1 MTSDAT
7 DAPYALKLA
16 NSSYEWYRGAAIKAR
31 RYHRLTE
38 VLQLVCSAAIP
49 VCVVLIDG
57 NTAVPAVLGAVV
69 VVITGLRASFHWHD
83 DYLRFSQARE
93 AVEAQRRLF
102 HTGAYPYDSDTCE
115 EVLAKAVTQIEQNEM
130 GSWLKIAQPQNRAAV
145 AFAEDRADMA

>member
-1 MTSDAT
+1 MTSEAT
-7 DAPYALKLA
+7 DTPYALELA
-16 NSSYEWYRGAAIKAR
+16 SSSYEWYRRAAIKAR

-49 VCVVLIDG
+49 VSAVLVDR

-69 VVITGLRASFHWHD
+69 VVITGLRSSFHWHD

-102 HTGAYPYDSDTCE
+102 RTGAYPYDSDTRE
-115 EVLAKAVTQIEQNEM
+115 EVLAKAVTEIEQNEM
-130 GSWLKIAQPQNRAAV
+130 GAWLKIAQPQDESRPRKH
-145 AFAEDRADMA
+145 E

>member
-7 DAPYALKLA
+7 DVSYALELA
-16 NSSYEWYRGAAIKAR
+16 NSSYEWYRRAAIKAR

-49 VCVVLIDG
+49 VSAVLIDG

-69 VVITGLRASFHWHD
+69 VVVTGLRSSFHWHD
-83 DYLRFSQARE
+83 DYLRFNQARE

-102 HTGAYPYDSDTCE
+102 RTGAHPYNSDTRE
-115 EVLAKAVTQIEQNEM
+115 EVLAKAVTEIEQNEM
-130 GSWLKIAQPQNRAAV
+130 GAWLKIAQP
-145 AFAEDRADMA
+145 EDESRPRQHE